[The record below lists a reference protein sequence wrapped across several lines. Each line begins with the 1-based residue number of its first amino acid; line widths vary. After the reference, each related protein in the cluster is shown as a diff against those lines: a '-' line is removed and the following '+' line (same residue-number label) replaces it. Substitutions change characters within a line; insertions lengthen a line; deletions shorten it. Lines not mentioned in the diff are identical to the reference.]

1 MNYKMNH
8 LYLSRKMM
16 VDFSLSAVI
25 FPIANFHKRKFF
37 WGTLYKYISF
47 NLFGARIGLK
57 ISWKSLS
64 FLYRRGII
72 GFPKAPDTLMGEQKD
87 AGLLLVETSNDRIDK
102 EKCRRTSKKCICL
115 WMEPSIPCKLSQVEE
130 LTTFAIKDNNTRHQ
144 SGLVSLILSKQYNNG
159 ECFSSLKRG

>member
-47 NLFGARIGLK
+47 NLFGARIGLE

-87 AGLLLVETSNDRIDK
+87 AGLLLVETSNDGIDK
-102 EKCRRTSKKCICL
+102 EKCRRPGKKWIRL
-115 WMEPSIPCKLSQVEE
+115 WMESSIPRKLSQVEE
-130 LTTFAIKDNNTRHQ
+130 PTTFAIKDNNTRHQ
-144 SGLVSLILSKQYNNG
+144 SGLVSLILSKQWC
-159 ECFSSLKRG
+159 CF